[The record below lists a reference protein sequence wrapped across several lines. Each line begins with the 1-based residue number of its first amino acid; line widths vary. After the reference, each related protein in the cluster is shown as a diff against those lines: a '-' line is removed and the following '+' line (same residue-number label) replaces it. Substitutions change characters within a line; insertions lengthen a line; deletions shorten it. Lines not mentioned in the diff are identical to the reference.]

1 MNTHGSAFPPPE
13 FETPDEIVWLTEDS
27 ATLEL
32 LFQFMYPQHPPELK
46 NVDFVTVMS
55 LAEAAEKY
63 EVFFAIFACK
73 TFIRYTLH
81 RFLRCLMLFSLVIDP
96 SFRTT

>member
-1 MNTHGSAFPPPE
+1 MAARSLHLSSKHHGPY
-13 FETPDEIVWLTEDS
+13 EIVWLTEDS

-63 EVFFAIFACK
+63 EVFFCNFC
-73 TFIRYTLH
+73 
-81 RFLRCLMLFSLVIDP
+81 M
-96 SFRTT
+96 